1 MLSKPAEYS
10 SKQIYHVFFNVNE
23 SNPDLHN
30 CKSCDRSI
38 SQKCKKGYINCVNHA
53 QSHENWRTVMQDALA
68 AERSETGSMLSFV
81 TRRVSAKAQNI
92 HDWIEWI
99 IMDDLPF
106 SFVENKYAR
115 KNMLNFKV
123 CL

>member
-1 MLSKPAEYS
+1 
-10 SKQIYHVFFNVNE
+10 
-23 SNPDLHN
+23 
-30 CKSCDRSI
+30 
-38 SQKCKKGYINCVNHA
+38 
-53 QSHENWRTVMQDALA
+53 MQDALA